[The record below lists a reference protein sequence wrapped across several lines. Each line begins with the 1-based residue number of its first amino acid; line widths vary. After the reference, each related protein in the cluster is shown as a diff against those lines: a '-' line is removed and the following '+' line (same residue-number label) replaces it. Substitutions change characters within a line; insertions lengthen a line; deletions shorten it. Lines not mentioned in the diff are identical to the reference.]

1 MKPNQRKTR
10 KKDWHTPS
18 PWLKMTEFTDSVG
31 NTKTAAAQLL
41 QANHCKPQAKRL

>member
-10 KKDWHTPS
+10 KKD
-18 PWLKMTEFTDSVG
+18 WLKMTEFTDSVG